1 MQVGDLANDAITN
14 TEIIGKTRPELI
26 GVTIYE
32 VDILD
37 KMGREREPDS
47 IIVNINGENIRITK
61 SQLIHWY
68 GKTTG
73 SGTFSGLWQ
82 IVGSKLIVTGN
93 NDSRVATLAEV
104 YPWTIVNVQFGDNVV
119 TDVTLIK

>member
-14 TEIIGKTRPELI
+14 TEIIGKTRPELA

-37 KMGREREPDS
+37 KMYREREPDS
-47 IIVNINGENIRITK
+47 IRAYINGGYINITK
-61 SQLIHWY
+61 ERLGHSY
-68 GKTTG
+68 GRTSG
-73 SGTFSGLWQ
+73 GGTFAGYWQ
-82 IVGSKLIVTGN
+82 IEGNKLIVKGS
-93 NDSRVATLAEV
+93 DDQRAATLAEV
-104 YPWTIVNVQFGDNVV
+104 FPWTIVGVTFGNNVV

>member
-14 TEIIGKTRPELI
+14 TEIIGKTRPELA

-37 KMGREREPDS
+37 KMYREREPDS
-47 IIVNINGENIRITK
+47 IIVNINENNIQITREQ
-61 SQLIHWY
+61 SVHAY
-68 GKTTG
+68 GKT
-73 SGTFSGLWQ
+73 SGTGTFGGYWQ
-82 IVGSKLIVTGN
+82 IEGNKLIVKGS
-93 NDSRVATLAEV
+93 DDQRVATLAEV
-104 YPWTIVNVQFGDNVV
+104 FPWTIVGVTFGNNVV

>member
-14 TEIIGKTRPELI
+14 TEIIGKTRPELA

-47 IIVNINGENIRITK
+47 IRSYINGDYINITK
-61 SQLIHWY
+61 ERLGHSY
-68 GKTTG
+68 GKT
-73 SGTFSGLWQ
+73 SGTGTFGGYWQ
-82 IVGSKLIVTGN
+82 IEGNKLIVKGS
-93 NDSRVATLAEV
+93 DDQRVATLAEV
-104 YPWTIVNVQFGDNVV
+104 FPWTIVSVTFGNNVV